1 MAEDREL
8 AAAYVDGELTGAEL
22 AAFERMMLEHPA
34 VRAQVEAERALR
46 DRLTRHYA
54 PVMDEPVPDRL
65 RAMFAPEA
73 DAQIID
79 FVSEKEKRRQHSP
92 RWVNFG
98 AIAATLAVGMIAGQM
113 VDLSGS
119 PVSSRDGQLI
129 AKAGLERALEV
140 QLASA
145 QPTDAKVRIG
155 VSFRDSTGAIC
166 RSFDSPDIAGIACRS
181 EGNWQLRQ
189 TVTPDRKAQTAYR
202 QAGSGNAAIMQAAQS
217 MMAGEPLDAA
227 AERKAREAGWR

>member
-1 MAEDREL
+1 MADDREL
-8 AAAYVDGELTGAEL
+8 AAAYVDGELAGAEL
-22 AAFERMMLEHPA
+22 AAFERTMLEHPA

-46 DRLTRHYA
+46 DRLAGHYA
-54 PVMDEPVPDRL
+54 PVLDEPVPDRL
-65 RAMFAPEA
+65 RAMFAPEGE
-73 DAQIID
+73 AQIID
-79 FVSEKEKRRQHSP
+79 FASEKAKRQPSSP
-92 RWVNFG
+92 RWLNFG

-129 AKAGLERALEV
+129 AKAGLERALDV

-145 QPTDAKVRIG
+145 QPADVRIG

-166 RSFDSPDIAGIACRS
+166 RTFDSSALAGIACRT
-181 EGNWQLRQ
+181 GDNWQLRQ
-189 TVTPDRKAQTAYR
+189 TVASDRKARTEYR
-202 QAGSGNAAIMQAAQS
+202 QAGSADAAIMQAAQS

>member
-8 AAAYVDGELTGAEL
+8 AAAYVDGELAGAEL
-22 AAFERMMLEHPA
+22 AAFERTMLEHPA

-46 DRLTRHYA
+46 DRLARHYA

-65 RAMFAPEA
+65 RAMFAEEGEA
-73 DAQIID
+73 RIID
-79 FVSEKEKRRQHSP
+79 FASEKAKRQPSLP
-92 RWVNFG
+92 RWMNFG

-113 VDLSGS
+113 VDLSGG

-129 AKAGLERALEV
+129 ARAGLEKALDV

-145 QPTDAKVRIG
+145 QPTDARVRIG
-155 VSFRDSTGAIC
+155 VSFRDPAGAIC
-166 RSFDSPDIAGIACRS
+166 RTFESADLAGIACRA
-181 EGNWQLRQ
+181 EGQWQLRQ
-189 TVTPDRKAQTAYR
+189 TVASDRKATTEYR
-202 QAGSGNAAIMQAAQS
+202 QAGSAHAAIMAAAQA
-217 MMAGEPLDAA
+217 MMTGEPLDAA

>member
-1 MAEDREL
+1 MTEVREL
-8 AAAYVDGELTGAEL
+8 AAAYVDGELSGAEL
-22 AAFERMMLEHPA
+22 AAFERTMLADPA

-46 DRLTRHYA
+46 ERLARHYA

-65 RAMFAPEA
+65 SAMFAGAGE
-73 DAQIID
+73 AQIID
-79 FVSEKEKRRQHSP
+79 FASEKAKRRQTSP
-92 RWVNFG
+92 RWMNFG
-98 AIAATLAVGMIAGQM
+98 AIAATLAVGVITGQM
-113 VDLSGS
+113 VDLSGG

-129 AKAGLERALEV
+129 AKAGLERALDV

-166 RSFDSPDIAGIACRS
+166 RSFDSTDLAGIACRTG
-181 EGNWQLRQ
+181 EDWQLRQ
-189 TVTPDRKAQTAYR
+189 TVAPDRKASTEYR
-202 QAGSGNAAIMQAAQS
+202 QAGSSNAAIMQAAQS

>member
-1 MAEDREL
+1 MADDREL

-22 AAFERMMLEHPA
+22 AAFERSMLEHPA

-65 RAMFAPEA
+65 RAMFAAEEE
-73 DAQIID
+73 AQIID
-79 FVSEKEKRRQHSP
+79 FVSEKAKRRQNPP
-92 RWVNFG
+92 RWLNFG

-129 AKAGLERALEV
+129 AKAGLERALNV

-145 QPTDAKVRIG
+145 QPSDVRIG

-166 RSFDSPDIAGIACRS
+166 RTFDSSDLAGIACRM
-181 EGNWQLRQ
+181 GKDWQLRQ
-189 TVTPDRKAQTAYR
+189 TVASDRKAQTEYR

-217 MMAGEPLDAA
+217 MMKGEPLDAA

>member
-8 AAAYVDGELTGAEL
+8 AAAYVDGELSGAEL
-22 AAFERMMLEHPA
+22 AAFERSMLEHPA
-34 VRAQVEAERALR
+34 VRAEVEAERALR
-46 DRLTRHYA
+46 DRLARHYA

-65 RAMFAPEA
+65 RAMFAPEGEA
-73 DAQIID
+73 RIID
-79 FVSEKEKRRQHSP
+79 FASEKAKRRTAPP
-92 RWVNFG
+92 RWMNFG

-113 VDLSGS
+113 VDLSGG

-129 AKAGLERALEV
+129 AKAGLKEALDV

-155 VSFRDSTGAIC
+155 VTFRDPAGAFC
-166 RSFDSPDIAGIACRS
+166 RSFDSADLAGIACRT
-181 EGNWQLRQ
+181 EGKWQLRQ
-189 TVTPDRKAQTAYR
+189 TVAPDRKAPTEYR
-202 QAGSGNAAIMQAAQS
+202 QAGSANAMVMQAAQS
-217 MMAGEPLDAA
+217 MMAGEPLDAN

>member
-8 AAAYVDGELTGAEL
+8 AAAYVDGELVGAEL
-22 AAFERMMLEHPA
+22 AAFERTMLEHPA
-34 VRAQVEAERALR
+34 VRARVEAERALR

-65 RAMFAPEA
+65 RAMFAPEGE
-73 DAQIID
+73 AQIID
-79 FVSEKEKRRQHSP
+79 FASEKAKRRQNPP
-92 RWVNFG
+92 RWINFG

-145 QPTDAKVRIG
+145 QPADVRIG
-155 VSFRDSTGAIC
+155 VTFRDSAGAIC
-166 RSFDSPDIAGIACRS
+166 RTFDSPALAGIACRTG
-181 EGNWQLRQ
+181 EDWQLRQ
-189 TVTPDRKAQTAYR
+189 TVASDRKAPTEYR
-202 QAGSGNAAIMQAAQS
+202 QAGSANAAIMQAAQS
-217 MMAGEPLDAA
+217 MMTGEPFDSA

>member
-8 AAAYVDGELTGAEL
+8 AAAYVDGELAGAEL
-22 AAFERMMLEHPA
+22 AAFERTMLEHPA
-34 VRAQVEAERALR
+34 VRAQVEAELALR
-46 DRLTRHYA
+46 DRLARHYA

-65 RAMFAPEA
+65 RAMFAPEG

-79 FVSEKEKRRQHSP
+79 FASEKAKRRQNSP
-92 RWVNFG
+92 RWINFG

-119 PVSSRDGQLI
+119 PVSSQGGQLI
-129 AKAGLERALEV
+129 AKAGLERALDV

-145 QPTDAKVRIG
+145 QPADVRIG
-155 VSFRDSTGAIC
+155 VSFRDSAGAIC
-166 RSFDSPDIAGIACRS
+166 RTFDSPGLAGIACHT
-181 EGNWQLRQ
+181 EENWQLRQ
-189 TVTPDRKAQTAYR
+189 TIASDRKAQTEYR
-202 QAGSGNAAIMQAAQS
+202 QAGSANAMIMQAAQS
-217 MMAGEPLDAA
+217 MMKGEPLDAA

>member
-8 AAAYVDGELTGAEL
+8 AAAYVDGELKGAEL
-22 AAFERMMLEHPA
+22 AAFERTMLEHPA
-34 VRAQVEAERALR
+34 VRVQVEAERALR
-46 DRLTRHYA
+46 DRLARHYA

-65 RAMFAPEA
+65 RAMFAPEGE
-73 DAQIID
+73 AQVID
-79 FVSEKEKRRQHSP
+79 FVSEKAKRQQPSP
-92 RWVNFG
+92 RWLNFG

-119 PVSSRDGQLI
+119 PVSSQGGQLI
-129 AKAGLERALEV
+129 AKAGLERALDV

-145 QPTDAKVRIG
+145 QPSDMRIG
-155 VSFRDSTGAIC
+155 VTFRDSSGEIC
-166 RSFDSPDIAGIACRS
+166 RTFDSPTLAGIACRTG
-181 EGNWQLRQ
+181 ENWQLRQ
-189 TVTPDRKAQTAYR
+189 TVAPDRKAPTEYR
-202 QAGSGNAAIMQAAQS
+202 QAGSGNAAIMAAAQA